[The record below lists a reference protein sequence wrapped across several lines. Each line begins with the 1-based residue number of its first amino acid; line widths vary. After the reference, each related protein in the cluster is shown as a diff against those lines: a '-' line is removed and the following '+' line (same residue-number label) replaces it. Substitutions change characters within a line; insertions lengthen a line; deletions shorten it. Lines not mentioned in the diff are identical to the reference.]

1 MKPLKDRHSPAYEAA
16 KRFRRGVNL
25 GDYLET
31 PPGQSWISYSAAD
44 FASMHREGFD
54 HIRVPVA
61 WQYYTGA
68 APEFRLEP
76 EIFAK
81 ADFVVT
87 NALANQ
93 LAVIIDLHHFSAF
106 VSDPAGQM
114 DKLLAI
120 WRQVGAHYAA
130 FPDTVVFDLFNEPH
144 DGLTTAMMNPIYA
157 RLIAEVRKSNPRR
170 TLMVEPGDWNKVG
183 ELKNL
188 VLPPDDNVMVSIH
201 CYEPYYFTHQGASWG
216 GPDVQVTGIRF
227 PGPPAEPLTPKPALE
242 LNPWVRKWIH
252 DYNTLPTA
260 ENPSSPAAFEDL
272 LKLARSWSDYYGRP
286 VHIGEF
292 GCYTSADAE
301 SRARYHAALRRA
313 AEAQHLGWAIWDW
326 GAGFR
331 YWDRRHNRPMPGLH
345 EALFGTTR

>member
-120 WRQVGAHYAA
+120 WRQVGQV
-130 FPDTVVFDLFNEPH
+130 PDTL
-144 DGLTTAMMNPIYA
+144 
-157 RLIAEVRKSNPRR
+157 
-170 TLMVEPGDWNKVG
+170 
-183 ELKNL
+183 
-188 VLPPDDNVMVSIH
+188 
-201 CYEPYYFTHQGASWG
+201 
-216 GPDVQVTGIRF
+216 
-227 PGPPAEPLTPKPALE
+227 
-242 LNPWVRKWIH
+242 
-252 DYNTLPTA
+252 
-260 ENPSSPAAFEDL
+260 
-272 LKLARSWSDYYGRP
+272 
-286 VHIGEF
+286 
-292 GCYTSADAE
+292 TSAC
-301 SRARYHAALRRA
+301 
-313 AEAQHLGWAIWDW
+313 
-326 GAGFR
+326 
-331 YWDRRHNRPMPGLH
+331 
-345 EALFGTTR
+345 